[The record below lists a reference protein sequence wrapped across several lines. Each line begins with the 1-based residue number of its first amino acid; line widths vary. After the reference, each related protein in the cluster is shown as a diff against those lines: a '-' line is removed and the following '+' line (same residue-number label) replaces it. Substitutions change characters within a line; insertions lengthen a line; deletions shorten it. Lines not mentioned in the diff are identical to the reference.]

1 MAYDPGPVA
10 PLLSVGFQHV
20 NEDGSIDSIDAYLK
34 IFSTYSGGMVVTGMT
49 YTLGAFTFDGSTAT
63 VGRTLMMDGTFTA
76 GKVTRAGQGVFTS
89 TDTWSL
95 EDGTWRLRMVRSLSG
110 KWLIDGKPASEWD
123 TNAPSAT
130 SMLPDGWKLIGS
142 HPPSYTTIDSDTG
155 GWNDGPTIGVIGGS
169 DAARYVAGYAEVIPV
184 KGYQGKTVRIFG
196 MLKTTNVRSA
206 GFFARVE
213 GPIGTLLTIDSMRN
227 RRLVGT
233 KAWTPFSIVLRV
245 PSAATVIGTG
255 LTLVGGG
262 SAYASDLQIEIV
274 PDSTPVTGT

>member
-1 MAYDPGPVA
+1 VIM
-10 PLLSVGFQHV
+10 
-20 NEDGSIDSIDAYLK
+20 
-34 IFSTYSGGMVVTGMT
+34 
-49 YTLGAFTFDGSTAT
+49 
-63 VGRTLMMDGTFTA
+63 
-76 GKVTRAGQGVFTS
+76 
-89 TDTWSL
+89 
-95 EDGTWRLRMVRSLSG
+95 
-110 KWLIDGKPASEWD
+110 
-123 TNAPSAT
+123 
-130 SMLPDGWKLIGS
+130 
-142 HPPSYTTIDSDTG
+142 
-155 GWNDGPTIGVIGGS
+155 NDGPTIGVIGGS